1 MFIKCHYIGY
11 ILYYLSFHITRSPLQ
26 LSGMELINYILQ
38 LIILLNLLKGVRSS
52 LGTSDN
58 FILNLT

>member
-1 MFIKCHYIGY
+1 MSLHRLGYYI
-11 ILYYLSFHITRSPLQ
+11 SFHITRSPLQ
-26 LSGMELINYILQ
+26 LSGIELINYILQ
-38 LIILLNLLKGVRSS
+38 LIILLKAKCARSS